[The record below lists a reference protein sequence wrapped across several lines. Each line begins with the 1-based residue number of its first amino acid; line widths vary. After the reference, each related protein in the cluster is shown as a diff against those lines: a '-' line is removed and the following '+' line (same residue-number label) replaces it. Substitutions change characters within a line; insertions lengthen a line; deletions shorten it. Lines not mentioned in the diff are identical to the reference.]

1 MSKSGGMN
9 ATDTHSLTV
18 AQTADALGVSER
30 TVWRYLKS
38 GRLKGTT
45 VGESGAQR
53 TIISRRA
60 IESVQQERA
69 GTDIATIRAERDHL
83 AHALAAVQ
91 AERDALRGRVAALQ
105 SSLARP
111 ARQARVERMLGGA
124 MAAVSRVRMG

>member
-1 MSKSGGMN
+1 MSKSDGMD

-18 AQTADALGVSER
+18 AQTADVLRISER

-38 GRLKGTT
+38 GRLQGET
-45 VGESGAQR
+45 VGEPGAQR
-53 TIISRRA
+53 TLISRCA
-60 IESVQQERA
+60 IESVQRERA
-69 GTDIATIRAERDHL
+69 GTDIATVRAERDHL
-83 AHALAAVQ
+83 AQVLAAVQ

-124 MAAVSRVRMG
+124 MAAVARVRMG